1 MCGSHE
7 LLLCPHVDKYI
18 YIYIHTHTSRLQ
30 SCQTF
35 GSPVIV
41 TVAGGLLD
49 KPVRCSGVA
58 DRSNSRF
65 GHLTDEQPTPHFAR
79 SIRTSKVAPVK
90 VGLQAPQVDTTF
102 SLLDSTKCEERNGS
116 KPPQLKLHAV
126 GASYSKDDG
135 QLPRRVAHDFGVYP
149 S

>member
-1 MCGSHE
+1 MSGRQLTDILRVVETCGSHE
-7 LLLCPHVDKYI
+7 LLLCPHVDI
-18 YIYIHTHTSRLQ
+18 YIYTHTSRLQ

-35 GSPVIV
+35 GSPVSV

-102 SLLDSTKCEERNGS
+102 SLLDSTKNAKKEMAANRPN
-116 KPPQLKLHAV
+116 
-126 GASYSKDDG
+126 
-135 QLPRRVAHDFGVYP
+135 
-149 S
+149 